1 MSKRSKTRPTSVK
14 TKTRKPRAAAEPSN
28 GTNELRDDELRA
40 LAINHKGL
48 FERALAAK
56 KAKDADFRNCCKK
69 IKAELGDSGV
79 ATIKAMVELDSDE
92 GEAAVME
99 RIRAQ
104 AKAARWSG
112 LPVGTQIELQLSE
125 PDRTPAVDRAR
136 DEGIKASM
144 GQKPCKPPY
153 SPDTEQY
160 RMWMEGYHGH
170 QKELSTKIG
179 RGKGDDDKD
188 VRPAFLQQREA
199 ERNEGDTIRD
209 PGEDAADRWSE
220 TH

>member
-1 MSKRSKTRPTSVK
+1 MSKRTKAKLKIVK
-14 TKTRKPRAAAEPSN
+14 TKTRKPRTPSEPTN

-56 KAKDADFRNCCKK
+56 KAKDADFLNCTKR
-69 IKAELGDSGV
+69 IKAELGKSGV
-79 ATIKAMVELDSDE
+79 AIIKAMVELDSDE

-112 LPVGTQIELQLSE
+112 LAIGTQIELQLSE

-160 RMWMEGYHGH
+160 RMWMEGFHEH
-170 QKELSTKIG
+170 QATLAGKIG

-199 ERNEGDTIRD
+199 ERNDEKGEGDT
-209 PGEDAADRWSE
+209 E
-220 TH
+220 H

>member
-1 MSKRSKTRPTSVK
+1 MSKKSKAKSTP
-14 TKTRKPRAAAEPSN
+14 RKPKISTEPSN
-28 GTNELRDDELRA
+28 GTAELRDDELRA

-79 ATIKAMVELDSDE
+79 AIIKAMVELDSAE
-92 GEAAVME
+92 GEAAVIE

-104 AKAARWSG
+104 AKAARWAG
-112 LPVGTQIELQLSE
+112 LPIGTQIELQLAE

-136 DEGIKASM
+136 DEGTAASM
-144 GQKPCKPPY
+144 GSKPCKPPY

-160 RMWMEGYHGH
+160 RKWMEGFHEH
-170 QKELSTKIG
+170 QATLAEKIG
-179 RGKGDDDKD
+179 RGKDDEKD
-188 VRPAFLQQREA
+188 VRPTFLQRREA
-199 ERNEGDTIRD
+199 ER
-209 PGEDAADRWSE
+209 AAEEADKTE
-220 TH
+220 H